1 MSYNPHVA
9 AIVHAVEKANPLPE
23 RFADLDALNR
33 RVVTREA
40 AALGVTPEAHYDDI
54 VRKRTERLDSAGRA
68 AEIAKVARQYG
79 RR

>member
-1 MSYNPHVA
+1 MSYNPRVT
-9 AIVHAVEKANPLPE
+9 AIVQAVQKARPLPE

-40 AALGVTPEAHYDDI
+40 AALGVTPEAHYADI
-54 VRKRTERLDSAGRA
+54 VRKRAERLDSADRA
-68 AEIAKVARQYG
+68 AEIAKMARQYG